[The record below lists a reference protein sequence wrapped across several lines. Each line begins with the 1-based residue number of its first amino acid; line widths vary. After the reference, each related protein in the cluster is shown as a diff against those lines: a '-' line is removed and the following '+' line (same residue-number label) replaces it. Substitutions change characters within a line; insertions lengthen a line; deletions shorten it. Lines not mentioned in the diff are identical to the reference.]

1 MKKIILIL
9 FVFVTAFAKA
19 QTKRNTIKTTFAMK
33 IDGIPKDFE
42 YLEKGK
48 SLVRFSCFWRT
59 RENNYDITTTQI
71 FDLENGKLITASES
85 IVSVNDNDKEDIHGW
100 MGNYKFLNG
109 KLIDQITHGHGK
121 SESDDWNPEKEV
133 LENYKT
139 VLKRINGYRNKV
151 KK

>member
-1 MKKIILIL
+1 MKKFILIL
-9 FVFVTAFAKA
+9 FVFTIAFAKA
-19 QTKRNTIKTTFAMK
+19 QTKNDTIKTTFAMK
-33 IDGIPKDFE
+33 IDGVPKDFE

-48 SLVRFSCFWRT
+48 SLVRFSCFWKT
-59 RENNYDITTTQI
+59 RENKYSTTTTQT
-71 FDLENGKLITASES
+71 FVLENKKLTTASES
-85 IVSVNDNDKEDIHGW
+85 IVSVNNDDKEDIHGW

-121 SESDDWNPEKEV
+121 SETDDWDPEKEV

-139 VLKRINGYRNKV
+139 ILKRINEYRNKA